1 MARFTN
7 QAQLRYGNEVT
18 NSNIAVGEILEALSA
33 VKTAVRSVYGQRDK
47 VTYSISMVNAG
58 AALTGLTL
66 TDDLGAYAFGADS
79 LVPLTYIPGT
89 VKYYING
96 VLQPTPTVTAGPPMS
111 ITGLSIP
118 ANGSAVLLYETETNQ
133 YTPLTAGSFVTNT
146 AVLSGTG
153 LTPVSVTETIEADT
167 EPLLT
172 ITKSVSPVPVTQ
184 NGTLTYTFL
193 IQNAGNAA
201 ATTAIGVVVT
211 DTFDPIL
218 ENITVTFNSTALTE
232 TTDYTYNKQTGA
244 FVVNAG
250 QITVPAAE
258 FTQDTIGAWVVNP
271 GVSTLVV
278 SGTIQ

>member
-66 TDDLGAYAFGADS
+66 TDNLGAYAFGTDS

-89 VKYYING
+89 VKYYVNG

-118 ANGSAVLLYETETNQ
+118 ANGSTVLLYETETNQ

-153 LTPVSVTETIEADT
+153 LAPVSVTETIEADT

-201 ATTAIGVVVT
+201 ATTATGVVVT

-218 ENITVTFNSTALTE
+218 ENITVTFNGTVLTE

-244 FVVNAG
+244 FIVNAG

-258 FTQDTIGAWVVNP
+258 FTQDTTGAWMVNP

>member
-66 TDDLGAYAFGADS
+66 TDNLGAYAFGTDS

-89 VKYYING
+89 VKYYVNG

-118 ANGSAVLLYETETNQ
+118 ANGSTVLLYETETNQ

-153 LTPVSVTETIEADT
+153 LAPVSVTETIEADT

-184 NGTLTYTFL
+184 NGTLTYNFL

-201 ATTAIGVVVT
+201 ATTATGVVVT

-218 ENITVTFNSTALTE
+218 ENITITFNGTVLTE

-258 FTQDTIGAWVVNP
+258 FTQDTTGAWMVNP

>member
-66 TDDLGAYAFGADS
+66 TDNLGAYAFGTDS

-89 VKYYING
+89 VKYYVNG
-96 VLQPTPTVTAGPPMS
+96 VLKPTPPDTAGPPMS

-118 ANGSAVLLYETETNQ
+118 ANGSTVLLYETETNQ

-153 LTPVSVTETIEADT
+153 LAPVSVTETIEADT

-172 ITKSVSPVPVTQ
+172 ITKSVSPVPVTHY
-184 NGTLTYTFL
+184 GTLTYTFL

-201 ATTAIGVVVT
+201 ATTPTGVVVT

-218 ENITVTFNSTALTE
+218 ENITVTFNGTVLTE

-244 FVVNAG
+244 FIVNAG

-258 FTQDTIGAWVVNP
+258 FTQDTTGAWMVNP